1 MNYSK
6 LNALVY
12 EAIQF
17 ISRFWPNIKSNPLVK
32 LALRNCLD
40 DWVEFRTQIT
50 LRELDNDIEE
60 LHEQWDREEAEHFEY
75 VFTEEKSDGSEA
87 QELLGG
93 PMRLSAPWSF
103 DKNEPSS

>member
-50 LRELDNDIEE
+50 LKELDNDIEE

-93 PMRLSAPWSF
+93 PMRLSVPWSF

>member
-1 MNYSK
+1 MNYNR

-17 ISRFWPNIKSNPLVK
+17 ISRFWPNIKFNPWIK
-32 LALRNCLD
+32 LALENCLA

-50 LRELDNDIEE
+50 LKEIDNDIEE
-60 LHEQWDREEAEHFEY
+60 LHAEWDREEAEHFEY
-75 VFTEEKSDGSEA
+75 VFTEEEPDDSEA
-87 QELLGG
+87 QRLLGG
-93 PMRLSAPWSF
+93 PMRLSVPWNS

>member
-17 ISRFWPNIKSNPLVK
+17 ISRFWPNIKFNPWVK

-50 LRELDNDIEE
+50 LKELDSDIEE

-75 VFTEEKSDGSEA
+75 VFTEEKSDGSKA

>member
-1 MNYSK
+1 MNYNK

-17 ISRFWPNIKSNPLVK
+17 ISRFWPNIKLNAWVK
-32 LALRNCLD
+32 LALQNCLD
-40 DWVEFRTQIT
+40 DWIEFRTQIT
-50 LRELDNDIEE
+50 LKELDNDIEE

-75 VFTEEKSDGSEA
+75 IFTEEKSDGSQA

-93 PMRLSAPWSF
+93 PMRLSAPWSS
-103 DKNEPSS
+103 DKNELSS

>member
-1 MNYSK
+1 MNYNK

-17 ISRFWPNIKSNPLVK
+17 ISRFWPNIKLNPWVK
-32 LALRNCLD
+32 LALQNCLD
-40 DWVEFRTQIT
+40 DWIEFRTQIT
-50 LRELDNDIEE
+50 LKELDNDIEE

-75 VFTEEKSDGSEA
+75 IFTEEKSDGSQA

-93 PMRLSAPWSF
+93 SMRLSAPWSS
-103 DKNEPSS
+103 DKNELSS

>member
-17 ISRFWPNIKSNPLVK
+17 ISRFWPNIKFNPWVK
-32 LALRNCLD
+32 MALRNCLD
-40 DWVEFRTQIT
+40 DWVEFRTRIT
-50 LRELDNDIEE
+50 LKELDSDIEE

-93 PMRLSAPWSF
+93 PMRLSAPWSS
-103 DKNEPSS
+103 DKNELSS